1 REEVP
6 PSDEPSASRVPDRQ
20 VDSAGRQDGVV
31 ETVEEGREEADEIV
45 EGNGHPDSVES
56 PPKDPPADEKAVDQ
70 SVADESVLSVPKGTI
85 SFELSESDE
94 GKDMISEDL
103 ESSVFPKAGTD
114 GRVSDIS
121 SAALVDEVG
130 SVISYSGDAMPI
142 IMRPSGAPRQGG
154 SRFTVEAS
162 SEGGIDLG
170 AISYLKIG
178 NRPCAEVA
186 TPVQTRREFLS
197 PLSRDPAGPADVLVV
212 MEDATRSFLLRGAF
226 EYFDQARVVDVSPRV
241 LPYDMRS
248 TVKITVLNLD
258 GRSVVGAEVRLAVEL
273 VPSEIQTVTGRS
285 VPEGDPPCTEVTLS
299 IPPIEEQRRQGGAV
313 SISIIG
319 RAGNVAEGTDCVRLY
334 RPMVFEPVVK
344 GSRVKL
350 EEDGTVAVRK
360 TGINNAVV
368 FSKYPVKRLPRSVR
382 LPSGGVYYSITVTR
396 AATAMKTF
404 ALGLTTIDPSQ
415 STASTSSLFAS
426 PTSFSAANLP
436 S

>member
-1 REEVP
+1 
-6 PSDEPSASRVPDRQ
+6 
-20 VDSAGRQDGVV
+20 
-31 ETVEEGREEADEIV
+31 
-45 EGNGHPDSVES
+45 
-56 PPKDPPADEKAVDQ
+56 
-70 SVADESVLSVPKGTI
+70 
-85 SFELSESDE
+85 
-94 GKDMISEDL
+94 
-103 ESSVFPKAGTD
+103 
-114 GRVSDIS
+114 
-121 SAALVDEVG
+121 
-130 SVISYSGDAMPI
+130 
-142 IMRPSGAPRQGG
+142 
-154 SRFTVEAS
+154 
-162 SEGGIDLG
+162 
-170 AISYLKIG
+170 
-178 NRPCAEVA
+178 
-186 TPVQTRREFLS
+186 
-197 PLSRDPAGPADVLVV
+197 
-212 MEDATRSFLLRGAF
+212 SFLLRGAF

-436 S
+436 SFHVEEDAMATLAPKAGESAGFCSLLVGYDPVRLWVNGRTHKISSRQWRPAREVSVGDSVGLLFSFDRVAVYQNGVLRVEVQLGDDEASLSRGHMASDWWAVLDVLGKVSGVRLNGEDEEPPE